1 MLIIS
6 ALEWIDNYFGRCMGI
21 FQLINTG
28 MMLSLELVR
37 KERDPNK
44 QSACAKESDM
54 L

>member
-28 MMLSLELVR
+28 MLSLELVR